1 MLILSVRAS
10 VSLSVLQCVS
20 LMGLLPCTGF
30 YTEPATKGNKM
41 QMSPSAPLLP
51 LPAPPPQV
59 RPGAITKKEKGGGEG
74 AHTTFA
80 TPHTPPP
87 IFLSKGQAKWLVSC

>member
-1 MLILSVRAS
+1 
-10 VSLSVLQCVS
+10 
-20 LMGLLPCTGF
+20 MGPLPCTGF
-30 YTEPATKGNKM
+30 YTEPAAKGNKM

-74 AHTTFA
+74 AHTTFV
-80 TPHTPPP
+80 TPPP
-87 IFLSKGQAKWLVSC
+87 PVFLSKGQTKWLVSC